1 MEDIE
6 LLSGV
11 LTKTGDLIEGVQP
24 DQRGL
29 PTPCPDYDVDALLDH
44 IVGWVQVFEAG
55 SAGRTFDG
63 DPSTFHV
70 GDDPAAQFRSVASS
84 LVASWGEHG
93 LDREVAVSSG
103 AKMPGS
109 MVFNMTVMEYLAHG
123 WDLATATGQPIPY
136 TDDEAADVLVRARAT
151 LPAEYQGEGMAFG
164 AIVPVGD
171 DATPVERFVAFMG
184 RQP

>member
-1 MEDIE
+1 M
-6 LLSGV
+6 
-11 LTKTGDLIEGVQP
+11 
-24 DQRGL
+24 
-29 PTPCPDYDVDALLDH
+29 
-44 IVGWVQVFEAG
+44 
-55 SAGRTFDG
+55 
-63 DPSTFHV
+63 
-70 GDDPAAQFRSVASS
+70 
-84 LVASWGEHG
+84 
-93 LDREVAVSSG
+93 AVSSG